1 MTIALL
7 VLLIVMDA
15 NGIVVPAG
23 SYILAV
29 IFAVLSIMWKLGS
42 KDSKD

>member
-7 VLLIVMDA
+7 ILLIVMDA
-15 NGIVVPAG
+15 NGIVVPDS

-29 IFAVLSIMWKLGS
+29 IFAVLSIMWKLLGS
-42 KDSKD
+42 KD